1 MYCIDEVIMK
11 QFFYNGIEDTQEL
24 IEGIIFFANSEMHK
38 LYANLREQYDASN
51 TKQLLQMKNIAY
63 KCGLQYY
70 RFIELNKDTSRL
82 VNYKTENESQK
93 VKQII
98 DQTIEDIIN
107 RKSLIEYKVG
117 YFYCNSES
125 SKFLSKYPKG
135 DRMRKFWAIEVSE
148 QLNQLSIQEKENPI
162 DYYRTWINVR
172 LKNALLKK
180 HNIDI
185 SQLEWLNYM
194 KEKLEERIKL
204 LEKKEEEQINL

>member
-1 MYCIDEVIMK
+1 
-11 QFFYNGIEDTQEL
+11 
-24 IEGIIFFANSEMHK
+24 
-38 LYANLREQYDASN
+38 
-51 TKQLLQMKNIAY
+51 
-63 KCGLQYY
+63 
-70 RFIELNKDTSRL
+70 
-82 VNYKTENESQK
+82 
-93 VKQII
+93 
-98 DQTIEDIIN
+98 
-107 RKSLIEYKVG
+107 
-117 YFYCNSES
+117 
-125 SKFLSKYPKG
+125 
-135 DRMRKFWAIEVSE
+135 MRKFWAIEVSE